1 MDLWFALFEKQ
12 FHAIRYTPFEIC
24 VEPLK
29 MANSTDECTYYAYNK
44 QTTPCDHTH
53 TEREYDE
60 RLLRWFHFQVHFFL
74 YEENSIRRKTIIAL
88 FVNSMSLKWYLFD
101 LIRNLQA
108 QNGSTIY
115 SDGKQ

>member
-53 TEREYDE
+53 TQTENTMRDFYGDFTFKYTSSCTKKT
-60 RLLRWFHFQVHFFL
+60 LF
-74 YEENSIRRKTIIAL
+74 EEKR
-88 FVNSMSLKWYLFD
+88 
-101 LIRNLQA
+101 
-108 QNGSTIY
+108 
-115 SDGKQ
+115 